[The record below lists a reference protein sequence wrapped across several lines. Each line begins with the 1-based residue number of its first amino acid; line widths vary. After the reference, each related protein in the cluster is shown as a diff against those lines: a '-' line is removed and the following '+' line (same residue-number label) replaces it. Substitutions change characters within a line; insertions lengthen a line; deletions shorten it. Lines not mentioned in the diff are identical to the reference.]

1 MPLIIFASAT
11 GGAGCSTAAGHCAHL
26 MQKAGHS
33 CLAIDA
39 SPNHGLSLSLGL
51 AEIPLH
57 GWATHA
63 MAKSHWASSV
73 LQAPDHLQLLPFG
86 TLPTLPDAHALH
98 MLGQWLRSST
108 QVCVVDVGPHL
119 MAYAPALLGQ
129 AHALIVCTRAQAYAQ
144 QQLQQLLDDVAPL
157 MPAQCVQ
164 RILTGRY
171 DVRRHSQKQVLAQ
184 MNQAWP
190 ALFFEESVHEDEQL
204 ADSMAQGIP
213 VFLRYPQS
221 QSAHDLQGISH
232 RLMQLLALPQERQR

>member
-51 AEIPLH
+51 AEIPMH

-63 MAKSHWASSV
+63 IVKSHWASAV

-86 TLPTLPDAHALH
+86 TLPTLPDAHALR

-164 RILTGRY
+164 RILIGRY
-171 DVRRHSQKQVLAQ
+171 DVRRHSQKQVSFLK
-184 MNQAWP
+184 NLSTKTSSWPTAWRKAFP
-190 ALFFEESVHEDEQL
+190 CSCAIHNRNLPMICK
-204 ADSMAQGIP
+204 A
-213 VFLRYPQS
+213 
-221 QSAHDLQGISH
+221 SATASCSC
-232 RLMQLLALPQERQR
+232 